1 MSSGTVNT
9 CSGVFYDAAGGG
21 TNYPNNENRIQ
32 TFCSDNGQRIVFD
45 FTNFEVESQDTLF
58 AYDGNSVS
66 APLIGAYVRSSAVEK
81 ITSSGT
87 CITFRFK
94 SDQNATLPG
103 WKAIISCS
111 PDAPATVVYPMS
123 TGIRGTCS
131 GIFADNGGLTANY
144 ANNQN
149 LIQTYQS
156 RSGER
161 LRFNFQQFSVEGSDL
176 LRIYDGPSTNAP
188 LIGIY
193 TGTQGP
199 GILQSTGSQLTFWF
213 TSNSS
218 GTGNFAASIECF
230 GQALQEYPMSSGTVT
245 TCSGVFTDNGGKL
258 QNYPILE
265 NRVQTF
271 CASGSQKMKFV
282 FNPLAFKL
290 SSNDT
295 LWVYDG
301 NSTSAPLLGYYLEG
315 SFVED
320 LTSSGTCLTFRF
332 KSDLSTSTVDQG
344 WSAVLSCTSE
354 IPGNLVYPMSTGLRV
369 VCSGIFTD
377 NGNLTGNYSNSANQI
392 QTFQSPNNTR
402 LEFSFSQFQTQSA
415 SDLLIV
421 YDGPGIGY
429 PEIGRYYLSINPGTI
444 RSTGNSLTFW
454 FISNSTSSAPGWA
467 ASFTCAGPALPEYN
481 MTNGTVNACE
491 GRWFDDGGATGVYGN
506 NRNLIQTFC
515 SPTGQRMMFTFSRF
529 VTNLFPSDTLFAYD
543 GNSITAPLI
552 GAYALQGE
560 FEPVVSSGSCIT
572 FRFKS
577 DASLNAAGW
586 AAVFACTD
594 NPPQPPV
601 YKHRS
606 GIRVAC
612 SGFFTDNGGPADN
625 YSYLGPTTTYTFQ
638 SETAGARLQ
647 FNFSQFSTRLNLDIL
662 RVYDGPSAASSLLGS
677 FSGFN
682 SPGILTSTGSTL
694 TFVFTH
700 PSTTA
705 SAPGWVASI
714 QCLANVPLVGTLPAG
729 PYCAGATVS
738 VPFTSPDQID
748 GNVFSA
754 QLSDASGQFSN
765 PTTVG
770 TLTGTSSGTISVLLP
785 SGLSSSGL
793 YRLRILGSSPAL
805 AGSPSSPFTVLA
817 IPTQPGAIAGPD
829 NLCAGAGNAQYN
841 VGLVSGA
848 LSYTWSVP
856 AGASIVSGQG
866 TNAIVVQWGST
877 SGQVSVVASNSCGNA
892 PAQSRTITINS
903 GSAPIASVSTNAVN
917 NQVCEGSTVLF
928 SANVTAGPAPALQ
941 WLVNGVDYPGATG
954 TQLVLPNLLSAVTVT
969 LRVTATSGCFSPAV
983 LVSNP
988 VSVSV
993 IPNQPVSVS
1002 ITNSVSNAAICAGQP
1017 VQFNAALSNGGTAPQ
1032 YSWQINGQGFPNNTG
1047 ASFSSSTLQNGD
1059 QVRLV
1064 LTSNATCAQPVPAV
1078 SNTISMVVN
1087 PVLPVSVTISSN
1099 TGGGQVCGNN
1109 QLLLSAN
1116 VVNGGDAP
1124 AYVWN
1129 LNGSPIPGE
1138 TGPSLLTPIGLTG
1151 TQNYSVR
1158 ITSNAVCPNPLAV
1171 TSAVFPV
1178 SGVSSIV
1185 PAISAVASVGSGPV
1199 CLGTPITF
1207 TATPVNGGGSP
1218 GYQWRINGNP
1228 VTGQTAAQFT
1238 TSTLA
1243 VNDQVDVVL
1252 TSSDPCASPVT
1263 ATSAVV
1269 SVNLVS
1275 SLSPA
1280 VTVSGSVPGNTIC
1293 AGTTVVF
1300 TASPVNG
1307 GASPQYQWSVNGV
1320 DVSGET
1326 SSSFSTSGLANGAQV
1341 RVKLTS
1347 SFSCASPASVTSVPL
1362 VMTVNPLVTPTVG
1375 ISSSLGQTFCTGANS
1390 VLSSNITNGGTNPTF
1405 QWYLNNNPIPNAT
1418 APTYTTPGT
1427 LTGNPVY
1434 TVQLTST
1441 AACLALPVVVSAP
1454 LAITLQ
1460 PGVVPS
1466 VVATSNVSGNTIC
1479 SGQTVTFTADPT
1491 NGGSAPGYQ
1500 WLINNQIVPN
1510 QTSVSFTTNAL
1521 ANGDNVAVRM
1531 TSNASC
1537 ANPSQITSVA
1547 QTMVVTPGAPA
1558 AVSVSSDAPSNTV
1571 CTGQAILFTASP
1583 VNGGSAPAYQWT
1595 LNNTDIPGANQGTY
1609 QTSAL
1614 SNGDQIRVR
1623 MTSNSSCANPSQAVS
1638 SPVSVVVNPNVTPQ
1652 VSLSHLPVGV
1662 SFCAGT
1668 SVQITANPTNGGTNP
1683 VFQWRVNGNLI
1694 SGVTGPVYDLVLN
1707 QASTVTA
1714 TLISNA
1720 PCASPSNQV
1729 STGLVLGVTPG
1740 PVLNLSEDTTVCEA
1754 TAAFFLQ
1761 ASPAGG
1767 TWSGNGISQS
1777 GLFTPGSVGTYIV
1790 RYTYQ
1795 DPGSGCIGR
1804 DSVEVQVL
1812 PRPSIAFGNTDPI
1825 CTTAPPRQ
1833 LQASPAGGI
1842 WSGPGVSATGLFNP
1856 ANSGGP
1862 GQKVLTYQVEAN
1874 GCQASKILVVS
1885 VTVPPAVDAG
1895 GPETV
1900 CFSTAEVQMT
1910 GLPAGGTWSGEGIN
1924 GAGLFTPG
1932 FVTPGSTINLT
1943 YTVDVD
1949 GCEASQTKQVTVS
1962 LNPATVN
1969 AGPDLTVCASDPA
1982 FVLTG
1987 FVGSGGTWTGT
1998 GVSGNGIFNPSQA
2011 TLGPNSLTY
2020 TVTFIQSPAC
2030 SGTDTRIINVLA
2042 APQAPLTIGDTVCRQ
2057 GVASLQATG
2066 VASQYRWYTTATG
2079 GVAIAG
2085 QISPLYQTPVLQA
2098 TTQFFVAQVVGTC
2111 ESPRAGVTALVN
2123 DFNSASFSQSA
2134 GTLTASPSNGQSY
2147 FWFLNGSLVASTPS
2161 PTYQA
2166 QISGDYAVS
2175 ILLDGCL
2182 DTSAVQFVQVVGI
2195 RDAAQEEIW
2204 TLAPNPASGQVIL
2217 KGQDWTEMRIR
2228 TILGQEL
2235 LRLESSHLEETR
2247 IDLGSVSNGIYE
2259 VEVRGPGRLKRFRL
2273 VIRK

>member
-1 MSSGTVNT
+1 
-9 CSGVFYDAAGGG
+9 
-21 TNYPNNENRIQ
+21 
-32 TFCSDNGQRIVFD
+32 
-45 FTNFEVESQDTLF
+45 
-58 AYDGNSVS
+58 
-66 APLIGAYVRSSAVEK
+66 
-81 ITSSGT
+81 
-87 CITFRFK
+87 
-94 SDQNATLPG
+94 
-103 WKAIISCS
+103 
-111 PDAPATVVYPMS
+111 
-123 TGIRGTCS
+123 
-131 GIFADNGGLTANY
+131 
-144 ANNQN
+144 
-149 LIQTYQS
+149 
-156 RSGER
+156 
-161 LRFNFQQFSVEGSDL
+161 
-176 LRIYDGPSTNAP
+176 

-866 TNAIVVQWGST
+866 TNAIVVRAGFGRSQQQLRKCTGTIPDHHHQQRVGPNRLCFDQCSQQPGLRRKHRFVFGQRYRRSGTGFAVAGKWGGLPRCYRYPT
-877 SGQVSVVASNSCGNA
+877 
-892 PAQSRTITINS
+892 
-903 GSAPIASVSTNAVN
+903 GSAKPAFGRYRHFAGNRNFRVFFA
-917 NQVCEGSTVLF
+917 GS
-928 SANVTAGPAPALQ
+928 
-941 WLVNGVDYPGATG
+941 
-954 TQLVLPNLLSAVTVT
+954 
-969 LRVTATSGCFSPAV
+969 
-983 LVSNP
+983 
-988 VSVSV
+988 
-993 IPNQPVSVS
+993 
-1002 ITNSVSNAAICAGQP
+1002 
-1017 VQFNAALSNGGTAPQ
+1017 
-1032 YSWQINGQGFPNNTG
+1032 
-1047 ASFSSSTLQNGD
+1047 
-1059 QVRLV
+1059 
-1064 LTSNATCAQPVPAV
+1064 
-1078 SNTISMVVN
+1078 
-1087 PVLPVSVTISSN
+1087 
-1099 TGGGQVCGNN
+1099 
-1109 QLLLSAN
+1109 
-1116 VVNGGDAP
+1116 
-1124 AYVWN
+1124 
-1129 LNGSPIPGE
+1129 
-1138 TGPSLLTPIGLTG
+1138 
-1151 TQNYSVR
+1151 
-1158 ITSNAVCPNPLAV
+1158 
-1171 TSAVFPV
+1171 
-1178 SGVSSIV
+1178 SGV
-1185 PAISAVASVGSGPV
+1185 
-1199 CLGTPITF
+1199 
-1207 TATPVNGGGSP
+1207 
-1218 GYQWRINGNP
+1218 
-1228 VTGQTAAQFT
+1228 
-1238 TSTLA
+1238 
-1243 VNDQVDVVL
+1243 
-1252 TSSDPCASPVT
+1252 
-1263 ATSAVV
+1263 
-1269 SVNLVS
+1269 
-1275 SLSPA
+1275 
-1280 VTVSGSVPGNTIC
+1280 
-1293 AGTTVVF
+1293 
-1300 TASPVNG
+1300 
-1307 GASPQYQWSVNGV
+1307 
-1320 DVSGET
+1320 
-1326 SSSFSTSGLANGAQV
+1326 
-1341 RVKLTS
+1341 
-1347 SFSCASPASVTSVPL
+1347 
-1362 VMTVNPLVTPTVG
+1362 
-1375 ISSSLGQTFCTGANS
+1375 
-1390 VLSSNITNGGTNPTF
+1390 
-1405 QWYLNNNPIPNAT
+1405 
-1418 APTYTTPGT
+1418 
-1427 LTGNPVY
+1427 
-1434 TVQLTST
+1434 
-1441 AACLALPVVVSAP
+1441 
-1454 LAITLQ
+1454 
-1460 PGVVPS
+1460 
-1466 VVATSNVSGNTIC
+1466 
-1479 SGQTVTFTADPT
+1479 
-1491 NGGSAPGYQ
+1491 
-1500 WLINNQIVPN
+1500 
-1510 QTSVSFTTNAL
+1510 
-1521 ANGDNVAVRM
+1521 
-1531 TSNASC
+1531 
-1537 ANPSQITSVA
+1537 
-1547 QTMVVTPGAPA
+1547 
-1558 AVSVSSDAPSNTV
+1558 
-1571 CTGQAILFTASP
+1571 
-1583 VNGGSAPAYQWT
+1583 
-1595 LNNTDIPGANQGTY
+1595 
-1609 QTSAL
+1609 
-1614 SNGDQIRVR
+1614 
-1623 MTSNSSCANPSQAVS
+1623 
-1638 SPVSVVVNPNVTPQ
+1638 
-1652 VSLSHLPVGV
+1652 
-1662 SFCAGT
+1662 
-1668 SVQITANPTNGGTNP
+1668 
-1683 VFQWRVNGNLI
+1683 
-1694 SGVTGPVYDLVLN
+1694 
-1707 QASTVTA
+1707 
-1714 TLISNA
+1714 
-1720 PCASPSNQV
+1720 
-1729 STGLVLGVTPG
+1729 
-1740 PVLNLSEDTTVCEA
+1740 
-1754 TAAFFLQ
+1754 
-1761 ASPAGG
+1761 
-1767 TWSGNGISQS
+1767 QS
-1777 GLFTPGSVGTYIV
+1777 GLGERHSEPAGFCQHHQFGEQCSHLCRSAGSV
-1790 RYTYQ
+1790 Q
-1795 DPGSGCIGR
+1795 CGSQQWR
-1804 DSVEVQVL
+1804 DC
-1812 PRPSIAFGNTDPI
+1812 TPI
-1825 CTTAPPRQ
+1825 Q
-1833 LQASPAGGI
+1833 LADQRAGF
-1842 WSGPGVSATGLFNP
+1842 P
-1856 ANSGGP
+1856 
-1862 GQKVLTYQVEAN
+1862 QQYR
-1874 GCQASKILVVS
+1874 
-1885 VTVPPAVDAG
+1885 
-1895 GPETV
+1895 
-1900 CFSTAEVQMT
+1900 
-1910 GLPAGGTWSGEGIN
+1910 
-1924 GAGLFTPG
+1924 
-1932 FVTPGSTINLT
+1932 
-1943 YTVDVD
+1943 
-1949 GCEASQTKQVTVS
+1949 
-1962 LNPATVN
+1962 
-1969 AGPDLTVCASDPA
+1969 
-1982 FVLTG
+1982 
-1987 FVGSGGTWTGT
+1987 
-1998 GVSGNGIFNPSQA
+1998 GIFFIF
-2011 TLGPNSLTY
+2011 Y
-2020 TVTFIQSPAC
+2020 TSKRRPGA
-2030 SGTDTRIINVLA
+2030 
-2042 APQAPLTIGDTVCRQ
+2042 
-2057 GVASLQATG
+2057 
-2066 VASQYRWYTTATG
+2066 
-2079 GVAIAG
+2079 
-2085 QISPLYQTPVLQA
+2085 
-2098 TTQFFVAQVVGTC
+2098 
-2111 ESPRAGVTALVN
+2111 
-2123 DFNSASFSQSA
+2123 
-2134 GTLTASPSNGQSY
+2134 
-2147 FWFLNGSLVASTPS
+2147 
-2161 PTYQA
+2161 
-2166 QISGDYAVS
+2166 
-2175 ILLDGCL
+2175 
-2182 DTSAVQFVQVVGI
+2182 VGI
-2195 RDAAQEEIW
+2195 DQQCH
-2204 TLAPNPASGQVIL
+2204 L
-2217 KGQDWTEMRIR
+2217 R
-2228 TILGQEL
+2228 TT
-2235 LRLESSHLEETR
+2235 SSCCFKYHF
-2247 IDLGSVSNGIYE
+2247 DGG
-2259 VEVRGPGRLKRFRL
+2259 
-2273 VIRK
+2273 